1 MANATGLVTIDE
13 PLSPAA
19 EAYRTLR
26 MNLQFAALDKR
37 LRSILVTSPG
47 AGEGKTTV
55 LANLGITMAQV
66 ETRVLLVDCDLRKP
80 QLHTFFGL
88 TNERGLTTMLLE
100 EEAFAHPPIQET
112 SIPNLRLLAS
122 GALPPRPADL
132 LGSQRMEKALARL
145 QEEADILLF
154 DAPPLMA
161 AADAVVLATKV
172 DAVLLVVS
180 AGQTKREQ
188 TQRAL
193 ERLAK
198 VNAHIVGAVLNN
210 APLEDIVQGYYR

>member
-1 MANATGLVTIDE
+1 MAKATGLVTIDE

-55 LANLGITMAQV
+55 LANLGVTMAQV
-66 ETRVLLVDCDLRKP
+66 EQRVLLVDCDLRKP

-88 TNERGLTTMLLE
+88 TNERGLTTMVLE
-100 EEAFAHPPIQET
+100 EEALAHPPFQET
-112 SIPNLRLLAS
+112 PIPNLRLLAS

-132 LGSQRMEKALARL
+132 LGSQRMGQVLARL
-145 QEEADILLF
+145 EEEADILLF
-154 DAPPLMA
+154 DAPPIMA

-198 VNAHIVGAVLNN
+198 VNAQVVGAVLNN
-210 APLEDIVQGYYR
+210 APLEDVIQGYYR